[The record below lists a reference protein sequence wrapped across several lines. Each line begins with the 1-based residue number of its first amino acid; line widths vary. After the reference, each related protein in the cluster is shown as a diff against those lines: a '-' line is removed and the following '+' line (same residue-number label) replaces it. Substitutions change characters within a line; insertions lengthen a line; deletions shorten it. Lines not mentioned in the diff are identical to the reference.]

1 MYKLRLSFIVALFL
15 VAFSNSSAFTSVQAQ
30 EQVGDAT
37 QSKILE
43 VQGLAIDPFLIET
56 EVVPGQAKYYE
67 ISVTN
72 TTNAPVSFEVSI
84 NDFVTDGRSGQPLFL
99 PPSEKSD
106 PKYSLSQWINIT
118 QQPQFTIGPQEQTK
132 INFSITPPV
141 DAELGTHYGGLL
153 FGRPKE
159 PLNEQG
165 TVVQNKAGTIILA
178 KLGKAQ
184 EQGIISR
191 FFSQQ
196 NWYQTGPYD
205 MVLGFHNYGNVHSKP
220 KGSIVVRN
228 IYGQQVADV
237 QVNRDAL
244 IVLPETERDFEVSWN
259 PSWAF
264 GRYTAEAIMF
274 YGNPKLEVRAQTV
287 FWVLPVFPILAGLC
301 ILIVLGGLLHYGIT
315 RYNKYIINKANQD
328 SNE

>member
-1 MYKLRLSFIVALFL
+1 MFKYRVILIVLLGLLVLSGSP
-15 VAFSNSSAFTSVQAQ
+15 AFSQVKAQ
-30 EQVGDAT
+30 EQSEDAT
-37 QSKILE
+37 QSKVLE

-56 EVVPGQAKYYE
+56 EVVPGQTKYYE
-67 ISVTN
+67 ITVTN
-72 TTNAPVSFEVSI
+72 TTNAPLSFEVSI

-118 QQPQFTIGPQEQTK
+118 QQPQFTIKPQEQTK

-184 EQGIISR
+184 EQGVISR

-196 NWYQTGPYD
+196 SWYQTGPYD
-205 MVLGFHNYGNVHSKP
+205 MILGFHNYGNVHSKP

-301 ILIVLGGLLHYGIT
+301 ILIVLGGMVYYGLG
-315 RYNKYIINKANQD
+315 RYNKYIIKQASKD